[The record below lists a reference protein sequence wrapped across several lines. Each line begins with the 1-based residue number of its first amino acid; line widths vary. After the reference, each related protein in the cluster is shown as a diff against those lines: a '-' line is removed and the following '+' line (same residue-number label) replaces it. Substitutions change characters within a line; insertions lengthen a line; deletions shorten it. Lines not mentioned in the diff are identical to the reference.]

1 MVIKLRDTTKAMLKN
16 KTCLAG
22 LIIISLI
29 ALAGLL
35 APIIAKD
42 PYKTKMLERLSPP
55 SLEHPFGTDQLGRD
69 LFSRIVYG
77 ARVSLIVAITISIIS
92 LTVGCLIAAISG
104 YVGGVV
110 DDIIGRII
118 DVFLAIPEL
127 IFNIAL
133 VGVLCV
139 VLESTSSIWVVIFAI
154 IVTNWVTYARLTRGI
169 VLSLKEREFITSARM
184 LGASDFWILLKHIIP
199 NAIPPIIVLAT
210 LNVGNVIMTIAS
222 LGFLG
227 LGIQPPTPEW
237 GQILNSGKNYLTTAP
252 WIMVFP
258 GLAIMLAILGF
269 NLLGDGLRDV
279 LEPKSRR
286 VAQ

>member
-1 MVIKLRDTTKAMLKN
+1 
-16 KTCLAG
+16 
-22 LIIISLI
+22 
-29 ALAGLL
+29 
-35 APIIAKD
+35 
-42 PYKTKMLERLSPP
+42 MLERLSPP

-92 LTVGCLIAAISG
+92 LTVGCLIGAISG

-154 IVTNWVTYARLTRGI
+154 IVTNWVSYARLTRGI

-184 LGASDFWILLKHIIP
+184 MGASDFWILLKHIIP

>member
-1 MVIKLRDTTKAMLKN
+1 MIKLRDTIKAMLKN
-16 KTCLAG
+16 KTCLSG

-29 ALAGLL
+29 TLAGLL

-42 PYKTKMLERLSPP
+42 PYNTNMLERLSPP

-92 LTVGCLIAAISG
+92 LTVGCLIGAISG

-154 IVTNWVTYARLTRGI
+154 IVTNWVSYARLTRGI

-184 LGASDFWILLKHIIP
+184 MGASDFWILLKHIIP

>member
-1 MVIKLRDTTKAMLKN
+1 MIKLRDTIKAMLKN
-16 KTCLAG
+16 KTCLSG

-29 ALAGLL
+29 TLAGLL

-42 PYKTKMLERLSPP
+42 PYKTNMLERLSPP

-77 ARVSLIVAITISIIS
+77 ARISLIVAITISIIS
-92 LTVGCLIAAISG
+92 LTVGCLIGAISG

-154 IVTNWVTYARLTRGI
+154 IVTNWVSYARLTRGI

-184 LGASDFWILLKHIIP
+184 MGASDFWILLKHIIP

>member
-1 MVIKLRDTTKAMLKN
+1 MLKN

-29 ALAGLL
+29 TLAGLL

-42 PYKTKMLERLSPP
+42 PYETNMLKRLSPP

-92 LTVGCLIAAISG
+92 LTVGCLIGAISG
-104 YVGGVV
+104 YIGGVV

-154 IVTNWVTYARLTRGI
+154 IVTNWVSYARLTRGI

-184 LGASDFWILLKHIIP
+184 MGASDFWILLKHIIP